1 MIGSEPIWIP
11 KKPRG
16 LVLHL
21 GISDGEDVI
30 ESSHAPGCGTSPTAI
45 HSFCGSENVRWFM
58 TLIPPRYS
66 KTANCNLQ
74 HKINNQ
80 TQPSSTMISMAA
92 KPSSKPSFS
101 CFLAAFCSRDL
112 PVALR
117 LLACEASG
125 LHRRRSGFAGHQLR
139 FGCAS
144 LGSCFLTF
152 LTYFGSKSHHSSGQ
166 DQVESRGRSRNRT
179 LFAVQ
184 CQCHGHDDSTHG
196 IFQYWS
202 WCLNMRIHIMYIHV
216 NIYIVMH
223 VCIDVKHMRIQYKQY
238 ILCGD
243 IYRDYINVYSCIY
256 IYCKKYIYICMC
268 VHYVYIYTW

>member
-1 MIGSEPIWIP
+1 M
-11 KKPRG
+11 R
-16 LVLHL
+16 LAAAQ
-21 GISDGEDVI
+21 
-30 ESSHAPGCGTSPTAI
+30 APQQSI
-45 HSFCGSENVRWFM
+45 HSVVQRMFDDSWRLFHHDIQRLQTV
-58 TLIPPRYS
+58 IYS
-66 KTANCNLQ
+66 TKSTT
-74 HKINNQ
+74 K

-216 NIYIVMH
+216 NIYIYSYACM
-223 VCIDVKHMRIQYKQY
+223 
-238 ILCGD
+238 
-243 IYRDYINVYSCIY
+243 YR
-256 IYCKKYIYICMC
+256 CKTYA
-268 VHYVYIYTW
+268 YTV